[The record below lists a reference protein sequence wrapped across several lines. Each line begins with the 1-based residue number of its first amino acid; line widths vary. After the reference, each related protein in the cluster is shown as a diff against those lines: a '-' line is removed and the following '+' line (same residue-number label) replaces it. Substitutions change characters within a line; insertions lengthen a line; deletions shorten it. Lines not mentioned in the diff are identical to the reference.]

1 MPISDAKA
9 KANKK
14 WNQNNKLKNQMY
26 NDKSRTKNFIQN
38 LANIDDLK
46 EIEKMITTRKELLDD
61 IKWFNDTIT
70 PEIMKFDGTK
80 NVIALTGFDLLTD
93 DYIDA
98 PEEIEKDK
106 SYIMDN
112 DDFYEIGTREI
123 ENFIKD
129 FPMLTAMHKAE
140 ILDKLGY

>member
-1 MPISDAKA
+1 MPLSEARKQ
-9 KANKK
+9 ANKK
-14 WNQNNKLKNQMY
+14 WNQNNKIKNQMY
-26 NDKSRTKNFIQN
+26 GDRSKAKKFIQSF
-38 LANIDDLK
+38 ANDDDLK
-46 EIEKMITTRKELLDD
+46 EIKKMITTRKELLDS
-61 IKWFNDTIT
+61 IKWFNATIT

-80 NVIALTGFDLLTD
+80 NVIVLTGYDLLTD